1 MALSHGDKDRH
12 FPANSQA
19 EGTKIGTRGHKSHG
33 KEAQNGRKCV
43 SLQPKRKRDNGHNM
57 TGESIAL
64 LVAVMWTTGALFGE
78 VAGKRLGALPLNV
91 IRMVLTLL
99 LLGTALWAMAG
110 RPYPR
115 RADGE
120 TWLWMSL
127 SGLTGFGFGDYCLF
141 TSYMLIG
148 SRFSQLLMT
157 LAAPFAAL
165 TAWLLL
171 GEGMTWLGLLGMA
184 VTLTGIGMSI
194 MGKVESSTFNFQ
206 LSTFNFQLSTSNF
219 QLSTFNFKLPL
230 RGIVLGIGAALGQG
244 VGLVLSKVGLEHYTA
259 TAPLPHGTTEFVY
272 PVGGTM
278 IRALTGLA
286 CFLLLL
292 VLKGKTH
299 RLATAVRDRRGM
311 TYAFWATLLGPAV
324 GVSLSLLAVQYTQA
338 GVAQTLMSLTPVL
351 IIWPSCVLFQTKVTA
366 QEVAGAVIAVL
377 GAALFFV

>member
-1 MALSHGDKDRH
+1 
-12 FPANSQA
+12 
-19 EGTKIGTRGHKSHG
+19 
-33 KEAQNGRKCV
+33 
-43 SLQPKRKRDNGHNM
+43 M

-115 RADGE
+115 GADAE

-194 MGKVESSTFNFQ
+194 MGKVESSTFNFK
-206 LSTFNFQLSTSNF
+206 
-219 QLSTFNFKLPL
+219 LSTFNFKLPL

-244 VGLVLSKVGLEHYTA
+244 VGLVLSKMGLEHYTA

-292 VLKGKTH
+292 ILKGKTH

-351 IIWPSCVLFQTKVTA
+351 IIWPSCVLFKTKVTA